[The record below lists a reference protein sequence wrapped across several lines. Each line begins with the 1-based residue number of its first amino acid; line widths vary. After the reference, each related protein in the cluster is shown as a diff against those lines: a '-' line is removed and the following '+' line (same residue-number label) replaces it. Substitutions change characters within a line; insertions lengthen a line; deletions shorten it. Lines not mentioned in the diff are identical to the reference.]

1 MKIGGPRADALAAM
15 SVVGGGEGF
24 PRRFFCTSCNK
35 LHVYFLSNLGQGG
48 PQSSIH
54 SHAQDVQEGAI
65 PNQPPRQG
73 AGEKGGRQMT

>member
-1 MKIGGPRADALAAM
+1 MRTERPRAEAPTAMSKIG
-15 SVVGGGEGF
+15 VGEGF

-65 PNQPPRQG
+65 PKQPPQQE